1 MGIILNRHLPWC
13 IFSLIMICV
22 FECVLSQFSIAF
34 NYSVWLHHMVMGSHY
49 CTFPNYC
56 KYGWRE
62 IAHTIFIRCPGVVDR
77 AQVQAFLLGYLS
89 GQLGLVMVPL
99 TLFTTWSQ
107 PAARDTN
114 NTWSSTHTSSLI
126 LLLIMWATFKLQT
139 LRIVVVFG
147 IAFHNLLKH
156 LFATIL
162 FLFSMH
168 CYYFYLC
175 PQEEGVL

>member
-1 MGIILNRHLPWC
+1 M
-13 IFSLIMICV
+13 SCV
-22 FECVLSQFSIAF
+22 FECVLSQFSLTF
-34 NYSVWLHHMVMGSHY
+34 NYSVWLHYMVMGSHC

-62 IAHTIFIRCPGVVDR
+62 IVHTILIRCPGVVDR

-114 NTWSSTHTSSLI
+114 NTWCPTSSTHTSSLI
-126 LLLIMWATFKLQT
+126 LLLIIWATFKLQT
-139 LRIVVVFG
+139 LRIVVVFA

-156 LFATIL
+156 LFSTIL
-162 FLFSMH
+162 FLFSQALLLFLFM
-168 CYYFYLC
+168 
-175 PQEEGVL
+175 PVL